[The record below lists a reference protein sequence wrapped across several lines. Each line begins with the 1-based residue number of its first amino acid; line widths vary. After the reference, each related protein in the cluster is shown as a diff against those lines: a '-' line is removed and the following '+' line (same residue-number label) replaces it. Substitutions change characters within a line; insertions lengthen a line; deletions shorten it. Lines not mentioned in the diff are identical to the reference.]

1 MAEAHSEGGELAGD
15 APDPSVSRT
24 ILNPRGMRCLLCA
37 YDLSGIPADARCPEC
52 AAEISHTRQLLLSS
66 QPEHTLRRL
75 QRGTLAMLIGVGVQ
89 LVFGGVGSVA
99 PGLLLMR
106 GSGGVNTTALAIM
119 SAVLS
124 LVGLGMH
131 ATIAWGHWGVTT
143 PLAGTVPAEWSRNG
157 ARVAVRTLTV
167 ILLVIAM
174 GNLALGMYF
183 VLDPN
188 TSTIFDPNAT
198 SASAAMLYGGTMIA
212 MSILGVLATAGEF
225 LRFVFS
231 SVYLGALS
239 RRVPD
244 PGTSRIARNVA
255 RFSVYLVVGSF
266 AIGVVVFAGLY
277 FASGWISAGV
287 AAGIVGVC
295 LFGGVL
301 LVGVSALTLL
311 ILWVVAYA
319 KFASSVS
326 QIRKE
331 LARARRESAQIG
343 AVAP

>member
-66 QPEHTLRRL
+66 QSEHTLRRL

-106 GSGGVNTTALAIM
+106 GSGGVNTTAL
-119 SAVLS
+119 
-124 LVGLGMH
+124 
-131 ATIAWGHWGVTT
+131 TI
-143 PLAGTVPAEWSRNG
+143 
-157 ARVAVRTLTV
+157 

-198 SASAAMLYGGTMIA
+198 SASAAMLFGGTMIA

-301 LVGVSALTLL
+301 LVGVSTLTLL